1 MSRFLFVVPPL
12 AGHVNPT
19 VGLGRALQRR
29 GHEVAWAGSELIL
42 RPLLGEAATVFPTGS
57 RVLRDQGEGGLA
69 AVRTLWKEFI
79 VPYARFTKKALNEA
93 AAKFE
98 PDVIVADEHTPAGA
112 FTAHRHGIRWATMAT
127 SSMEINRP
135 YRQLPQVEAWM
146 TGHLRALWNAAGLP
160 EDEYLDPRFSPFLVL
175 AQTSR
180 ALTGEGADFPEH
192 YALVGPIL
200 AERPEQLPF
209 PWERLDPQRLCVLV
223 TMGTLAADVAEGFY
237 RRAVDALRP
246 LDGRLQAL
254 VVAPPEALPVD
265 LPEHVIAAPRV
276 PMLDL
281 LGRGAV
287 HAVVCHAGMNTVCE
301 ALAHRLPLVLAPIRH
316 DQPVTAGQV
325 AAAGAGVRV
334 RFSRV
339 GPQSLRRAIESVLD
353 DPSYRAAAGRIADRF
368 AADGGAR
375 TAADR
380 LEALAGALST
390 F

>member
-1 MSRFLFVVPPL
+1 VSRFLFVVPPL

-19 VGLGRALQRR
+19 VGLGQELAGR
-29 GHEVAWAGSELIL
+29 GHEVAWAGSELVL
-42 RPLLGEAATVFPTGS
+42 RPFLGEAATVFPTGS
-57 RVLRDQGEGGLA
+57 RVLRDQGEGGLS
-69 AVRTLWKEFI
+69 AVRTLWREFI
-79 VPYARFTKKALNEA
+79 VPYAKFTKKALNEA
-93 AAKFE
+93 AATYQ
-98 PDVIVADEHTPAGA
+98 PDVIIGDEHTPAGA

-135 YRQLPQVEAWM
+135 YRSLPLVEAWM
-146 TGHLRALWNAAGLP
+146 TDHLRALWKAAGLP

-180 ALTGEGADFPEH
+180 ALTGPAGFPEH
-192 YALVGPIL
+192 FALVGPIL
-200 AERPEQLPF
+200 AARPAQQPF
-209 PWERLDPQRLCVLV
+209 PWERLDPGRPCVLV

-246 LDGRLQAL
+246 LGDRLQAI
-254 VVAPPEALPVD
+254 VVAPPEAMPAD
-265 LPEHVIAAPRV
+265 LPDHIIAAARV

-287 HAVVCHAGMNTVCE
+287 QAVVCHAGMNTVCE
-301 ALAHRLPLVLAPIRH
+301 TLAHRLPLVLAPIRH

-325 AAAGAGVRV
+325 VAAGAGVRV

-339 GPQSLRRAIESVLD
+339 SAPVLRRAIESLLD
-353 DPSYRAAAGRIADRF
+353 DPSYRAAAGRISDRF
-368 AADGGAR
+368 AEDGGAR

-380 LEALAGALST
+380 LEALAGAR
-390 F
+390 